1 MREWWGGGG
10 GDDPYLLPL
19 FIGGGNRKGGVM
31 NLVSCNLFTINL
43 ITDFLNNENRI

>member
-1 MREWWGGGG
+1 MREWRGGGG
-10 GDDPYLLPL
+10 GDDPSLLPL
-19 FIGGGNRKGGVM
+19 FMGGDRKGGVM